1 MTEALRHPLDPDP
14 TVSTKASAVLA
25 LGIVAAVTGPFVGG
39 LVPGTIALILAQAA
53 RTDMIEARGYL
64 TGVPRLR
71 LGVRLAWLGII
82 LAIAAIV
89 VASIVG
95 LIKNAAP
102 PTPRFDPGTD

>member
-25 LGIVAAVTGPFVGG
+25 LGVVAAITGPFVGG
-39 LVPGTIALILAQAA
+39 IIPATVALLLAKAA
-53 RTDMIEARGYL
+53 RADMIEARGYL

-82 LAIAAIV
+82 LAVAAVV

-95 LIKNAAP
+95 LLKSANAP
-102 PTPRFDPGTD
+102 VHP